1 MYHKSKVTRE
11 SRDIVI
17 LSGNKDSSIVIMN
30 KKDYNRKIDY
40 MINERIQQGIYKYNI
55 LNELELF
62 QSFLYRHSF
71 NVVTIDNLK
80 LRQIIDQTRTVIAE
94 YLKPLTKIKLVITNT
109 QQFPSM
115 LNNVPLSKDEEDVS
129 YDLASVFTNI
139 SIKVFKNYSLY
150 LR

>member
-30 KKDYNRKIDY
+30 KKDYNRKTDY

-94 YLKPLTKIKLVITNT
+94 YLKPLTKIELVRTNT

-115 LNNVPLSKDEEDVS
+115 LNNVPLSTIR
-129 YDLASVFTNI
+129 Y
-139 SIKVFKNYSLY
+139 SIGFYKHFQQSI
-150 LR
+150 

>member
-1 MYHKSKVTRE
+1 
-11 SRDIVI
+11 
-17 LSGNKDSSIVIMN
+17 MN

-62 QSFLYRHSF
+62 QSFLYQHSF
-71 NVVTIDNLK
+71 NGVTIDNLK
-80 LRQIIDQTRTVIAE
+80 LCPIIDQTRTVIAE

-109 QQFPSM
+109 QHFPSM

>member
-1 MYHKSKVTRE
+1 
-11 SRDIVI
+11 
-17 LSGNKDSSIVIMN
+17 MN

-55 LNELELF
+55 LNKLELF
-62 QSFLYRHSF
+62 QSFLYQHSF
-71 NVVTIDNLK
+71 NGVTIDNLK
-80 LRQIIDQTRTVIAE
+80 LCPIIDQTRTVIAE

-115 LNNVPLSKDEEDVS
+115 LNNVPLFKDEEDVS

>member
-1 MYHKSKVTRE
+1 
-11 SRDIVI
+11 
-17 LSGNKDSSIVIMN
+17 MN

-62 QSFLYRHSF
+62 QSFLYQHSF
-71 NVVTIDNLK
+71 NGVTIDNLK
-80 LRQIIDQTRTVIAE
+80 LCPIIDQTRTVIAE

>member
-1 MYHKSKVTRE
+1 
-11 SRDIVI
+11 
-17 LSGNKDSSIVIMN
+17 MN

-62 QSFLYRHSF
+62 QSVLYQHSF
-71 NVVTIDNLK
+71 NGVTIENLK
-80 LRQIIDQTRTVIAE
+80 LRPIIDQTRTVIAQ
-94 YLKPLTKIKLVITNT
+94 YLKSLTKIKLVITNT

-115 LNNVPLSKDEEDVS
+115 LNNVPLSKDEKDVS
-129 YDLASVFTNI
+129 YGIASVFTNI

>member
-1 MYHKSKVTRE
+1 
-11 SRDIVI
+11 
-17 LSGNKDSSIVIMN
+17 MN

-71 NVVTIDNLK
+71 NDVTIDNLK

-129 YDLASVFTNI
+129 YDLALVFTNI

>member
-17 LSGNKDSSIVIMN
+17 LSDSSIVIMN

-71 NVVTIDNLK
+71 NDVTIDNLK

-94 YLKPLTKIKLVITNT
+94 YLKPLTKIELVITNT

-115 LNNVPLSKDEEDVS
+115 LNNVPLSTIR
-129 YDLASVFTNI
+129 Y
-139 SIKVFKNYSLY
+139 SIGFYKHFQQSI
-150 LR
+150 

>member
-62 QSFLYRHSF
+62 QSFLYQHSF
-71 NVVTIDNLK
+71 NGVTIDNLK
-80 LRQIIDQTRTVIAE
+80 LCPIIDQTRTVIAE
-94 YLKPLTKIKLVITNT
+94 YLKPLTKIELVRTNT

-115 LNNVPLSKDEEDVS
+115 LNNVPLSTIR
-129 YDLASVFTNI
+129 Y
-139 SIKVFKNYSLY
+139 SIGFYKHFQQSI
-150 LR
+150 

>member
-1 MYHKSKVTRE
+1 
-11 SRDIVI
+11 
-17 LSGNKDSSIVIMN
+17 MN

-62 QSFLYRHSF
+62 QSFLYQHSF
-71 NVVTIDNLK
+71 NGVTIDNLK
-80 LRQIIDQTRTVIAE
+80 LRPIIDQTRTVIAE

-129 YDLASVFTNI
+129 YDLASVF
-139 SIKVFKNYSLY
+139 KNYSLY

>member
-1 MYHKSKVTRE
+1 
-11 SRDIVI
+11 
-17 LSGNKDSSIVIMN
+17 MN

-62 QSFLYRHSF
+62 QSFLYQHSF
-71 NVVTIDNLK
+71 NGVTIDNLK
-80 LRQIIDQTRTVIAE
+80 LRPIIDQTRTVIAE

-129 YDLASVFTNI
+129 YDLALVFTNI

>member
-1 MYHKSKVTRE
+1 
-11 SRDIVI
+11 
-17 LSGNKDSSIVIMN
+17 MN

-62 QSFLYRHSF
+62 QSVLYQHSF
-71 NVVTIDNLK
+71 NGVTIENLK
-80 LRQIIDQTRTVIAE
+80 LRPIIDQTRTVIAQ
-94 YLKPLTKIKLVITNT
+94 YLKSLTKIKLVITNT

-115 LNNVPLSKDEEDVS
+115 LNNVPLSKDEKDVS
-129 YDLASVFTNI
+129 YDIASVFTNI

>member
-94 YLKPLTKIKLVITNT
+94 YLKPLTKIELVRTNT
-109 QQFPSM
+109 
-115 LNNVPLSKDEEDVS
+115 
-129 YDLASVFTNI
+129 
-139 SIKVFKNYSLY
+139 
-150 LR
+150 

>member
-1 MYHKSKVTRE
+1 
-11 SRDIVI
+11 
-17 LSGNKDSSIVIMN
+17 MN

-55 LNELELF
+55 LIELELF
-62 QSFLYRHSF
+62 QSVLYQHSF
-71 NVVTIDNLK
+71 NGVTIENLK
-80 LRQIIDQTRTVIAE
+80 LRPIIDQTRTVIAQ
-94 YLKPLTKIKLVITNT
+94 YLKSLTKIKLVITNT

-115 LNNVPLSKDEEDVS
+115 LNNVPLSKDEKDVS
-129 YDLASVFTNI
+129 YDIASVFTNI

>member
-17 LSGNKDSSIVIMN
+17 LSDSSIVIMN

-62 QSFLYRHSF
+62 QSFLYQHSF
-71 NVVTIDNLK
+71 NGVTIDNLK
-80 LRQIIDQTRTVIAE
+80 LRPIIDQTRTVIAE
-94 YLKPLTKIKLVITNT
+94 YLKPLTKIELVITNT

-115 LNNVPLSKDEEDVS
+115 LNNVPLSTIR
-129 YDLASVFTNI
+129 Y
-139 SIKVFKNYSLY
+139 SIDFYKHFQQSI
-150 LR
+150 

>member
-71 NVVTIDNLK
+71 NVVIIDNLK

-94 YLKPLTKIKLVITNT
+94 YLKPLTKIELVRTNT

-115 LNNVPLSKDEEDVS
+115 LNNVPLSTIR
-129 YDLASVFTNI
+129 Y
-139 SIKVFKNYSLY
+139 SIGFYKHFQQSI
-150 LR
+150 

>member
-62 QSFLYRHSF
+62 QSFLYQHSF
-71 NVVTIDNLK
+71 NGVTIDNLK
-80 LRQIIDQTRTVIAE
+80 LRPIIDQTRTVIAE
-94 YLKPLTKIKLVITNT
+94 YLKPLTKIELVRTNT

-115 LNNVPLSKDEEDVS
+115 LNNVPLSTIR
-129 YDLASVFTNI
+129 Y
-139 SIKVFKNYSLY
+139 SIGFYKHFQQSI
-150 LR
+150 

>member
-1 MYHKSKVTRE
+1 
-11 SRDIVI
+11 
-17 LSGNKDSSIVIMN
+17 MN

-62 QSFLYRHSF
+62 QSFLYQHSF
-71 NVVTIDNLK
+71 NGVTIDNLK
-80 LRQIIDQTRTVIAE
+80 LCPIIDQTRTVIAE

-115 LNNVPLSKDEEDVS
+115 LNNVPLFKDEEDVS